1 LERQK
6 IVSAIDTKFLR
17 RFQDHLLGKLLSE
30 PLLNSVAIVS
40 FRKQVLVDV
49 AKRTAPHLAG
59 RNGKVG
65 SGILINLP
73 AADPT
78 DADIGGAQ
86 MTANLA
92 LDILNMDS
100 VALAVS
106 NGSGLAAED
115 VVVITWLILHQWL
128 NQAVGSG
135 NWFVSGFDPIE
146 DQKGA
151 YGYRLIL
158 TVRFAADEPA
168 KCANVITAVNAGH
181 ATLTC
186 ATGGASIYYTLDGS
200 FPGPGNAAA
209 SLYAAPF
216 VVASGTV
223 ILTAAYILNSQTV
236 IGSDVWTFTAP

>member
-1 LERQK
+1 M
-6 IVSAIDTKFLR
+6 SATDTKFLR
-17 RFQDHLLGKLLSE
+17 RFQDHLLAKLLSE
-30 PLLNSVAIVS
+30 PLLNNVAIVS
-40 FRKQVLVDV
+40 FRKQINVDV

-78 DADIGGAQ
+78 DDDIGGAQ
-86 MTANLA
+86 MLANVS
-92 LDILNMDS
+92 LDILNRDDM
-100 VALAVS
+100 ALALS
-106 NGSGLAAED
+106 NGSQLTAEE
-115 VVVITWLILHQWL
+115 VVSIVWFLLHQWL
-128 NQAVGSG
+128 NQATGSG

-158 TVRFAADEPA
+158 TVRFANDQPA

-186 ATGGASIYYTLDGS
+186 ATAGASIYYTLDGS
-200 FPGPGNAAA
+200 FPGPGNSAAV
-209 SLYAAPF
+209 LYAAPF
-216 VVASGTV
+216 AVASGQT
-223 ILTAAYILNSQTV
+223 ILTAAYLANY
-236 IGSDVWTFTAP
+236 IGSDVWETNQP

>member
-1 LERQK
+1 LEREK
-6 IVSAIDTKFLR
+6 LVSAIDVKFLR
-17 RFQDHLLGKLLSE
+17 SFQDHLLAKLLSE

-40 FRKQVLVDV
+40 FRKQILVDV
-49 AKRTAPHLAG
+49 AKRVAPHLAG

-78 DADIGGAQ
+78 DDDIGGAQ

-92 LDILNMDS
+92 LDILNMDN
-100 VALAVS
+100 VALPLS
-106 NGSGLAAED
+106 NGSGLTAEEI
-115 VVVITWLILHQWL
+115 VVSVWLILHQWL
-128 NQAVGSG
+128 NQAIGSG

-168 KCANVITAVNAGH
+168 KCANVTSGVASGYC
-181 ATLTC
+181 TLNC
-186 ATGGASIYYTLDGS
+186 ATAGATIYYTLDGS

-209 SLYAAPF
+209 LVYAAPF
-216 VVASGTV
+216 VVNSGQSV
-223 ILTAAYILNSQTV
+223 LAAAFITNSTTT
-236 IGSDVWTFTAP
+236 IGSDVWLTNVP